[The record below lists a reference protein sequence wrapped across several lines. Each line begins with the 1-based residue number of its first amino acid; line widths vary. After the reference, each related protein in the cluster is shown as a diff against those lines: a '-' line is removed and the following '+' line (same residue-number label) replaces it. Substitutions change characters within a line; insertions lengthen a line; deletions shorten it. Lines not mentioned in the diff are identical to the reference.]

1 MKKLFTAS
9 LAMLA
14 MLSVSAG
21 TKTIYENG
29 KLTAGVDIYGWWN
42 VSMSNVDN
50 PDGSATKV
58 YKVGPGAN
66 GEDFS
71 MGFNCNGNDWACGI
85 LNTATLNFK
94 SYAEEAGSYIVRL
107 TAANGLEG
115 NYTINVAAD
124 QVGKWQ
130 NIAISVPAN
139 YPEIAQAWK
148 EFKGNAG
155 NGYVFSIIGKL
166 PAGKAIYVNDIIYTD
181 TDDSWK
187 APEVV
192 VYPAPTTV
200 PVPTQ
205 AADDVLSI
213 FSGKYTAAT
222 TFGIGGWGQTTKVE
236 TLTID
241 GAPVEYLKNFNYL
254 GWEFAQS
261 INVSDYQKLHVDYF
275 TPNGEAFGFT
285 PIFRNSSEKI
295 WKASEVKQNEWNSY
309 DVDLTYFDGANLA
322 NAFQMKF
329 DFGGGSYGYIANVY
343 FYKESGETPNP
354 NPGPNPGPE
363 PGEGEYTGTLSS
375 SVVQNDTD
383 FPYTL
388 GYSIVYNTDKTLT
401 VTARY
406 TWADNA
412 PFGVVPGEFFIN
424 GKMTSFSY
432 DESRAVIEKVRVG
445 TTAETFNPGEE
456 VTINFH
462 VAAGDG
468 AVLSDNVAY
477 KVGETN
483 SSVAVEVIEDVNAPV
498 EFYNLQG
505 IRVVNPENGLYI
517 RRQGN
522 KVTKVIL

>member
-1 MKKLFTAS
+1 MKKLFTTS

-14 MLSVSAG
+14 LLSASAG

-29 KLTAGVDIYGWWN
+29 TLTSGIDIYGWWN
-42 VSMSNVDN
+42 VVMNNVSN
-50 PDGSATKV
+50 PDGSATTV
-58 YKVGPGAN
+58 YKVGPDTN

-71 MGFNCNGNDWACGI
+71 MGFNCNGNEWACGI

-94 SYAEEAGSYIVRL
+94 SYAEEAGSYTVRL
-107 TAANGLEG
+107 TAANGLEE

-139 YPEIAQAWK
+139 YPQIAQAWK

-155 NGYVFSIIGKL
+155 SGYVFSIIGKL

-192 VYPAPTTV
+192 EYPAPTTV
-200 PVPTQ
+200 PVPAQ
-205 AADDVLSI
+205 SADDVLSL
-213 FSGKYTAAT
+213 FSGKYTDAT
-222 TFGIGGWGQTTKVE
+222 SFGIGSWGQTTQVE

-241 GAPVEYLKNFNYL
+241 GAPVEYLRNFNYL
-254 GWEFAQS
+254 GWEFAEH

-275 TPNGEAFGFT
+275 TPNGEGFGFT
-285 PIFRNSSEKI
+285 PIFANSPEKV
-295 WKASEVKQNEWNSY
+295 WRAPEVKQNEWNSY
-309 DVDLTYFDGANLA
+309 DVDLTYFEGANLA
-322 NAFQMKF
+322 DAFQMKY

-343 FYKESGETPNP
+343 FYKTSGETPTP
-354 NPGPNPGPE
+354 NPE
-363 PGEGEYTGTLSS
+363 PGEGEFDGTVSNT
-375 SVVQNDTD
+375 VVQEGNE

-388 GYSIVYNTDKTLT
+388 GYSIIYNTDKTLT
-401 VTARY
+401 VIARY
-406 TWADNA
+406 TWTDKV

-432 DESRAVIEKVRVG
+432 DDSRTVIDQVRKG
-445 TTAETFNPGEE
+445 TTTETYNPGEQLTVE
-456 VTINFH
+456 FH
-462 VAAGDG
+462 VAAGAG
-468 AVLSDNVAY
+468 AVLGDNVKY
-477 KVGETN
+477 IVGETN
-483 SSVAVEVIEDVNAPV
+483 SSVAVEIIEDANAPV
-498 EFYNLQG
+498 EYYNLQG
-505 IRVVNPENGLYI
+505 IRVIDPENGLYI